1 MKQVRPA
8 VKSDIPQVTELFQKA
23 FFNNSKA
30 APTSSKLNAY
40 FEEFFFQNPAAEEE
54 ITSLVYEASDGK
66 IIGFIGITPRRMLLR
81 GQPIR
86 AAISM
91 HFMVDPGSRSTL
103 AGVQLLKTFFSGPQ
117 DLSLTDGSGN
127 VGRKIWEAL
136 GGATALPYSI
146 NWLRVLRPGQYV
158 LDRLRRKTG
167 LLRAFALALRPLCP
181 MVDAIVSQVAPHRF
195 GKSVASLQESD
206 LDKETLLAGIT
217 QFSAGAALRP
227 DYDQSLLSWL
237 LAKADQSARPG
248 ALHKIALRDADG
260 ELSGWYIYKL
270 NADGPSEVL
279 QVVGRKWSF
288 GDVLD
293 HLFYHSWRH
302 GATALT
308 GRLVPEFAQ
317 EFSDKHCLFNCG
329 HPWTLVYSKNQEL
342 LQAIYRCDVFLTKME
357 GEWCMRFHNER
368 E

>member
-1 MKQVRPA
+1 MKQERPA
-8 VKSDIPQVTELFQKA
+8 VKSDIPQVKELFQKA

-30 APTSSKLNAY
+30 APSSSKLNAY

-136 GGATALPYSI
+136 GGVTALPYSI
-146 NWLRVLRPGQYV
+146 NWLRVLRPGQYM
-158 LDRLRRKTG
+158 LDRLRRKKG

-181 MVDAIVSQVAPHRF
+181 LVDAIVSRVSPHRF
-195 GKSVASLQESD
+195 GKSGASLQESD
-206 LDKETLLAGIT
+206 LDKETLLAGIS
-217 QFSAGAALRP
+217 QFSAGPDWRP
-227 DYDQSLLSWL
+227 ATNKRFLPGWF
-237 LAKADQSARPG
+237 AKGVKPPRPG
-248 ALHKIALRDADG
+248 PFTTYTSREPDA
-260 ELSGWYIYKL
+260 
-270 NADGPSEVL
+270 
-279 QVVGRKWSF
+279 
-288 GDVLD
+288 
-293 HLFYHSWRH
+293 
-302 GATALT
+302 T
-308 GRLVPEFAQ
+308 
-317 EFSDKHCLFNCG
+317 
-329 HPWTLVYSKNQEL
+329 
-342 LQAIYRCDVFLTKME
+342 
-357 GEWCMRFHNER
+357 
-368 E
+368 